1 MRFTQFGHQVPR
13 RNSTIKVPRGRK
25 PESDRIP
32 SRFAA
37 GNRNSGAREP
47 TAQSFRAILHLVRL

>member
-13 RNSTIKVPRGRK
+13 RNSTIKVPRVKK
-25 PESDRIP
+25 PERDRIP

-37 GNRNSGAREP
+37 DNKNSGALAP
-47 TAQSFRAILHLVRL
+47 TLRVSV

>member
-13 RNSTIKVPRGRK
+13 RNSTISAPRDRK
-25 PESDRIP
+25 PEREKIP

-37 GNRNSGAREP
+37 DSRNSGAREP
-47 TAQSFRAILHLVRL
+47 TAKVSVRSDILF